1 MDLPQIFVKTLKT
14 CRGLPEGCPFELMR
28 RVIELLHVLVL
39 NGRARSRLKVVT
51 ISLADHPDLPRAL
64 LRSPPE
70 WSPSHTIIRAA

>member
-1 MDLPQIFVKTLKT
+1 
-14 CRGLPEGCPFELMR
+14 MR
-28 RVIELLHVLVL
+28 RVTELLHVLVL

-70 WSPSHTIIRAA
+70 WSASHTIIRAA